1 MQGDYTSS
9 ESVRLYMLAHLVKSL
24 PTTLS
29 ASQNEHSG
37 INAKTWKM
45 VVTPPPCRLISIGV
59 LKLLN
64 ITYLQGR

>member
-1 MQGDYTSS
+1 MIQEVHNQMNQVLRVLNYKNPI
-9 ESVRLYMLAHLVKSL
+9 RFF
-24 PTTLS
+24 S

-64 ITYLQGR
+64 ITYLQGG

>member
-29 ASQNEHSG
+29 ASHNEHSG
-37 INAKTWKM
+37 IYAKAGKT
-45 VVTPPPCRLISIGV
+45 S
-59 LKLLN
+59 
-64 ITYLQGR
+64 